1 MMNRFEQK
9 MIEFIASQQLKAEH
23 LVLAQSC
30 HSVKEA
36 AIAVNG
42 SEDQFVK
49 NICMIDNKGRLIV
62 AIVHGEDR
70 ASTSRVGKALGIDR
84 PRLAEEAE
92 VLERT
97 GYPAGG
103 VPSFGYD
110 ALFLI
115 DPKVT
120 EMEFIYTG
128 GGSPNSLV
136 RIEVEEMLNVNTG
149 KILRIRK

>member
-1 MMNRFEQK
+1 MYKFEQK
-9 MIEFIASQQLKAEH
+9 MNEFIAANQLKAEH
-23 LVLAQSC
+23 LVLEQSC
-30 HSVKEA
+30 HSVKDA

-49 NICMIDNKGRLIV
+49 NICMIDNAGRLIV
-62 AIVHGEDR
+62 AIVHGKDR
-70 ASTSRVGKALGIDR
+70 ASTSRVSKALDIDR

-120 EMEFIYTG
+120 ELECIYTG

-136 RIEVEEMLNVNTG
+136 RIEVEEMLNMNAG
-149 KILRIRK
+149 KIARIRK